1 MEREEDVKGRERPS
15 SLLLL
20 LKQLDD
26 PKRISI
32 LGLFSYC
39 SSGSEARVLYTY
51 LKCIYN

>member
-20 LKQLDD
+20 LLKQLDD

-32 LGLFSYC
+32 LGVFLLFV
-39 SSGSEARVLYTY
+39 G
-51 LKCIYN
+51 I